1 MFYLFTDIYD
11 FGETSTTSFYD
22 DEIQELDPRQY
33 TMNPTVGDT
42 TFFPTMTSVSTPR
55 LDH

>member
-1 MFYLFTDIYD
+1 MFYLVTGLYD

-33 TMNPTVGDT
+33 TMDPTVGDT
-42 TFFPTMTSVSTPR
+42 TFFPTMTSIS
-55 LDH
+55 